1 MSFINY
7 MSKEINAKIVYYG
20 PGLSGKTT
28 NIVYIHKKLKP
39 DSRGKLISLATQT
52 DRTLFFDFLPIN
64 MGEIG
69 GYKVRFHLYTVPGQ
83 IFYNTTRKM
92 VLKGVDGIVF
102 VADSQKQMLEDNL
115 ESLKNLE
122 DNLKEYGK
130 NLKDIPFVIQFNK
143 RDLPDVMD
151 MEELYAKLNK
161 FKVPFFQAVATEG
174 KGVLETLTAI
184 CRLVMKKMKESS
196 EFASITGEEDNIV
209 KKEVPEEVPE
219 KAKYLPEDYSEEAMK
234 MLDLLGESETGKV
247 EEEKTEETEI
257 EEELELF
264 DEIVENKEQETEKS
278 YDIEK
283 LNNQIF
289 TQQALTYE
297 ERKNVVDEFKVEL
310 QNPSVSESEIE
321 IPLKF
326 SLGGMEK
333 SLKIKLKLEFGDD

>member
-1 MSFINY
+1 MAFINY
-7 MSKEINAKIVYYG
+7 TNKEVNAKIVYYG

-39 DSRGKLISLATQT
+39 ESRGKLISLATQT

-64 MGEIG
+64 MGEIA

-122 DNLKEYGK
+122 DNLKEHGK
-130 NLKDIPFVIQFNK
+130 NLKDMPFVIQFNK

-151 MEELYAKLNK
+151 LEELYAQLNK
-161 FKVPFFQAVATEG
+161 LKVPFFQAVATEG

-184 CRLVMKKMKESS
+184 CRLVMKKLKESS
-196 EFASITGEEDNIV
+196 EFASVSGEDEDTV
-209 KKEVPEEVPE
+209 KKETIEEVKE
-219 KAKYLPEDYSEEAMK
+219 RAKYLPEDYSDEALK
-234 MLDLLGESETGKV
+234 MLDLLGETENENI
-247 EEEKTEETEI
+247 EEEKSEEQEI

-264 DEIVENKEQETEKS
+264 DEIKKEPEQETVNEGAPKTF
-278 YDIEK
+278 E
-283 LNNQIF
+283 NNILS
-289 TQQALTYE
+289 QQALTYD
-297 ERKNVVDEFKVEL
+297 ERQAVEDEFKVEL

-326 SLGGMEK
+326 SFGKMEK
-333 SLKIKLKLEFGDD
+333 SLKIKLKFEFGED

>member
-1 MSFINY
+1 MAFINY
-7 MSKEINAKIVYYG
+7 TNKEVNAKIVYYG

-39 DSRGKLISLATQT
+39 ESRGKLISLATQT

-122 DNLKEYGK
+122 DNLKEHGK
-130 NLKDIPFVIQFNK
+130 NFKDMPFVIQFNK

-151 MEELYAKLNK
+151 LEELYAQLNK

-184 CRLVMKKMKESS
+184 CRLVMKKLKDSS
-196 EFASITGEEDNIV
+196 EFASVTAEEEPEV
-209 KKEVPEEVPE
+209 KKESEEV
-219 KAKYLPEDYSEEAMK
+219 KKRAAYLPEDYSDEALK
-234 MLDLLGESETGKV
+234 MLDLLGETETEKV
-247 EEEKTEETEI
+247 EEEKSEEHEI

-264 DEIVENKEQETEKS
+264 DEIKKEPEREAVSEEAPKVFENNILS
-278 YDIEK
+278 
-283 LNNQIF
+283 
-289 TQQALTYE
+289 QQALTYE
-297 ERKNVVDEFKVEL
+297 EKQVIEDEFKVEL

-326 SLGGMEK
+326 SFGKTEK
-333 SLKIKLKLEFGDD
+333 SLKIKLKFEFGEN